1 MSRYI
6 PGQHRPTLEDP
17 VNEPIIDITDRTM
30 TDSEHRLGITPAP
43 PRVGWPIGDCGHAV
57 SHQEWGAGI
66 RTCGAEAADAE
77 ALVKPTWHHKYSLSG
92 DSREH
97 AVPCRFCR
105 ASTWNICGYCNEDCP
120 CGEVD

>member
-17 VNEPIIDITDRTM
+17 VPIIDITD
-30 TDSEHRLGITPAP
+30 
-43 PRVGWPIGDCGHAV
+43 
-57 SHQEWGAGI
+57 
-66 RTCGAEAADAE
+66 AALA
-77 ALVKPTWHHKYSLSG
+77 KPQWHHRYSPLG

-105 ASTWNICGYCNEDCP
+105 ATTWNICGYCNQDCP